1 MTSKEHR
8 KRVLTFIEG
17 QLTFLRKESVYSDRA
32 ALRLIWNDLDI
43 LDVWC
48 EEWSED
54 LEKEE
59 EKEVEDGTK

>member
-8 KRVLTFIEG
+8 KRVLDFVEG

-32 ALRLIWNDLDI
+32 ALSLIWNDLDI
-43 LDVWC
+43 LNVWC

-54 LEKEE
+54 LDKEKE
-59 EKEVEDGTK
+59 KEAEND